1 MAQRAK
7 SDLNIYEKIDRLE
20 NAITAIL
27 EKLELPKL
35 ETFHNKST
43 KKAEATTPQQPETFH
58 DKSTKKAEATTPQ
71 QPLEPV
77 KIEIKPYKYEKL
89 DPNARQIR
97 LFELA
102 PLDDSVDDADAI
114 TGSLK
119 IYSLDKLQEFEFT
132 RRGYSALSYTWGE
145 PVMDTMILIDGRSFL
160 ITKSLRSALA
170 RMSQRKHPRTKLWW
184 IDQICVYLA
193 AHVSFRN

>member
-1 MAQRAK
+1 MAQPAK
-7 SDLNIYEKIDRLE
+7 SDLNIFEKIDRLE

-35 ETFHNKST
+35 ETFHDKST
-43 KKAEATTPQQPETFH
+43 KKADATTPQQPETFH
-58 DKSTKKAEATTPQ
+58 DKSTKKAEEVTPQ
-71 QPLEPV
+71 QPVEPV
-77 KIEIKPYKYEKL
+77 KIEIKPYEYEQL

-102 PLDDSVDDADAI
+102 PLDDSVDDADAL

-119 IYSLDKLQEFEFT
+119 IYSLDKLQFIG
-132 RRGYSALSYTWGE
+132 RGYNALSYTWGE
-145 PVMDTMILIDGRSFL
+145 PVMDTKILIDGRSFL

-170 RMSQRKHPRTKLWW
+170 RISQRKHPRTNLWW
-184 IDQICVYLA
+184 IDQICVYLV

>member
-35 ETFHNKST
+35 ETFH
-43 KKAEATTPQQPETFH
+43 

-71 QPLEPV
+71 QPVEPV
-77 KIEIKPYKYEKL
+77 KIEIKPYEYEKL

-102 PLDDSVDDADAI
+102 PLNDSVDDADAI

-119 IYSLDKLQEFEFT
+119 IYSLGKLQDFT
-132 RRGYSALSYTWGE
+132 RRGYNALSYTWGE
-145 PVMDTMILIDGRSFL
+145 PVMDTKILIDGRSFL

-170 RMSQRKHPRTKLWW
+170 RMSHRKNPQTNLWW
-184 IDQICVYLA
+184 IDQICMYLA
-193 AHVSFRN
+193 VHVSFRN

>member
-35 ETFHNKST
+35 ETFHDKST

-71 QPLEPV
+71 QPVEPV
-77 KIEIKPYKYEKL
+77 KIEIKPYEYEKL

-102 PLDDSVDDADAI
+102 PLNDSVDDADAI

-119 IYSLDKLQEFEFT
+119 IYSLGKLQDFT
-132 RRGYSALSYTWGE
+132 RRGYSALSY
-145 PVMDTMILIDGRSFL
+145 
-160 ITKSLRSALA
+160 A
-170 RMSQRKHPRTKLWW
+170 
-184 IDQICVYLA
+184 
-193 AHVSFRN
+193 